1 MIMASVRHGSGAREH
16 SNVLKIFHIFFYSFT
31 DQETHKLVESMIQIV
46 KPGKLPASKIQIPFK
61 LPLDKATNTELFE
74 TYHGLDIS
82 IEYSIKGEIK
92 RRLLAQN
99 ITVG

>member
-1 MIMASVRHGSGAREH
+1 
-16 SNVLKIFHIFFYSFT
+16 
-31 DQETHKLVESMIQIV
+31 MIQIV

-61 LPLDKATNTELFE
+61 LPLEKATNTELFE
-74 TYHGLDIS
+74 TYHGVDIS

-99 ITVG
+99 ITVD